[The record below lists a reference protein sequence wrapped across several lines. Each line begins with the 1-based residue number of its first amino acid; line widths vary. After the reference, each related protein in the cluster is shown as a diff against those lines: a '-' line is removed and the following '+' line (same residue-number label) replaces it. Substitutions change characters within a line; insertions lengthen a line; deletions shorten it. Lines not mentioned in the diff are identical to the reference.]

1 MNGLKYYCLIS
12 DHVVVLML
20 EVSITMLSV
29 TLTQEP
35 AFVRNLWRDRTVIG
49 MYSEVFPLIY
59 MLKQC
64 HNSAPDKK
72 G

>member
-29 TLTQEP
+29 TLTREP

-49 MYSEVFPLIY
+49 MYSEVFP
-59 MLKQC
+59 
-64 HNSAPDKK
+64 
-72 G
+72 